1 MKLIHESLI
10 LGSVALDTIETK
22 YGKAENLLGGSAM
35 YATIASGLYGD
46 AIPVGIVGDDF
57 PKDGLGIFK
66 KFSKNL
72 KDLDQ
77 QPGGTFKWGG
87 KYHEHGDDRDTL
99 FTDLGVFENFNPSI
113 HTSNKNASWL
123 FLANIHPSLQ
133 LSVFEQCTNSPLVV
147 TDTMNL
153 WIDIASKELLD
164 VMKKVDIV
172 VLNDGEIKLLADDS
186 NLVRAGNKVRGMMN
200 GGILIIKKGEH
211 GVLAIHPDGL
221 IALPAYPT
229 ETVVDP
235 TGCGDTFAGT
245 LASRLALGSGKVS
258 LNELKFALIHA
269 TVTASF
275 TLQSFGVNALNQ
287 LEEEDY
293 TGRIESYMEMTGTGK

>member
-22 YGKAENLLGGSAM
+22 YGKAENLLGGSAT
-35 YATIASGLYGD
+35 YATIAAGLYGD

-57 PKDGLGIFK
+57 PKDGLDIFE

-87 KYHEHGDDRDTL
+87 KYHENGDDRDTL

-133 LSVFEQCTNSPLVV
+133 LSVLEQCTNAPLVV

-153 WIDIASKELLD
+153 WIDSTPEELKKIISKTNILLINESELHLLTKEQNVDKSIKEVLSMGPEKVIVKFGSKGAKCFSENENIA
-164 VMKKVDIV
+164 VGVYPVKKVI
-172 VLNDGEIKLLADDS
+172 
-186 NLVRAGNKVRGMMN
+186 
-200 GGILIIKKGEH
+200 
-211 GVLAIHPDGL
+211 
-221 IALPAYPT
+221 
-229 ETVVDP
+229 DP
-235 TGCGDTFAGT
+235 TGAGDVFGGGFISGLVDGLSTKDAMIRGSA
-245 LASRLALGSGKVS
+245 LASFCI
-258 LNELKFALIHA
+258 ED
-269 TVTASF
+269 
-275 TLQSFGVNALNQ
+275 FGVKKLLNVDIN
-287 LEEEDY
+287 EVDN
-293 TGRIESYMEMTGTGK
+293 RIKLIN

>member
-22 YGKAENLLGGSAM
+22 YGKAENLLGGSAT
-35 YATIASGLYGD
+35 YATIAAGLYGD

-57 PKDGLGIFK
+57 PEDGLDIFE

-87 KYHEHGDDRDTL
+87 KSHENGDDRDTL

-133 LSVFEQCTNSPLVV
+133 LSVLEQCTNAPLVV

-153 WIDIASKELLD
+153 WIDSTPEELKKIISKTNILLINESELHFITKEQNVDKSIKEVLSMGPEK
-164 VMKKVDIV
+164 VIVKFGSKGAKCFSENENISVGVYPVKKVI
-172 VLNDGEIKLLADDS
+172 
-186 NLVRAGNKVRGMMN
+186 
-200 GGILIIKKGEH
+200 
-211 GVLAIHPDGL
+211 
-221 IALPAYPT
+221 
-229 ETVVDP
+229 DP
-235 TGCGDTFAGT
+235 TGAGDVFGGGFISGLVDGLSTKDAMLRGSA
-245 LASRLALGSGKVS
+245 LASFCI
-258 LNELKFALIHA
+258 ED
-269 TVTASF
+269 
-275 TLQSFGVNALNQ
+275 FGVKKLLNVSVNEVDNRIQ
-287 LEEEDY
+287 L
-293 TGRIESYMEMTGTGK
+293 IN

>member
-22 YGKAENLLGGSAM
+22 YGKAENLLGGSAT
-35 YATIASGLYGD
+35 YATIAAGLYGD
-46 AIPVGIVGDDF
+46 AIPIGIVGDDF
-57 PKDGLGIFK
+57 PKDGLDIFE

-87 KYHEHGDDRDTL
+87 KYHENGDDRDTL

-133 LSVFEQCTNSPLVV
+133 LSVLEQCTNAPLVV

-153 WIDIASKELLD
+153 WIDSTPKELRKIISKTNILLINESELYLLTKEQNVD
-164 VMKKVDIV
+164 KSAKEVLSMGPEKVIVKFGSKGAKCFSENENIAVGVYPVKKVI
-172 VLNDGEIKLLADDS
+172 
-186 NLVRAGNKVRGMMN
+186 
-200 GGILIIKKGEH
+200 
-211 GVLAIHPDGL
+211 
-221 IALPAYPT
+221 
-229 ETVVDP
+229 DP
-235 TGCGDTFAGT
+235 TGAGDVFGGGFISGLVDGLSIKEAMLRGSA
-245 LASRLALGSGKVS
+245 LASFCI
-258 LNELKFALIHA
+258 ED
-269 TVTASF
+269 
-275 TLQSFGVNALNQ
+275 FGVKKLLNISVKEVDNRIQ
-287 LEEEDY
+287 L
-293 TGRIESYMEMTGTGK
+293 IN

>member
-22 YGKAENLLGGSAM
+22 YGKAENLLGGSAT
-35 YATIASGLYGD
+35 YATIAAGLYGD

-57 PKDGLGIFK
+57 PKDGLDIFE

-87 KYHEHGDDRDTL
+87 KYHENGDDRDTL

-133 LSVFEQCTNSPLVV
+133 LSVLEQCTNEPLVV

-153 WIDIASKELLD
+153 WIDSTPKELIKIISKTNILLINESELHLLTKEQNVD
-164 VMKKVDIV
+164 KSIKEVLSMGPEKVIVKFGSKGAKCFSENENIAVGVYPVKKVI
-172 VLNDGEIKLLADDS
+172 
-186 NLVRAGNKVRGMMN
+186 
-200 GGILIIKKGEH
+200 
-211 GVLAIHPDGL
+211 
-221 IALPAYPT
+221 
-229 ETVVDP
+229 DP
-235 TGCGDTFAGT
+235 TGAGDVFGGGFISGLVDGLSIKEAMLRGSA
-245 LASRLALGSGKVS
+245 LASFCI
-258 LNELKFALIHA
+258 ED
-269 TVTASF
+269 
-275 TLQSFGVNALNQ
+275 FGVKKLLNVSVNEVDNRIQ
-287 LEEEDY
+287 L
-293 TGRIESYMEMTGTGK
+293 IN

>member
-22 YGKAENLLGGSAM
+22 YGKAENLLGGSAT
-35 YATIASGLYGD
+35 YATIAAGLYGD

-57 PKDGLGIFK
+57 PKDGLDIFE

-87 KYHEHGDDRDTL
+87 KYHENGDDRDTL

-133 LSVFEQCTNSPLVV
+133 LSVLEQCTNAPLVV

-153 WIDIASKELLD
+153 WIDSTPEELKKIISKTNILLINESELHLLTKEQNVDKSIKEVLSMGPEKVIVKFGSKGAKCFSENENIA
-164 VMKKVDIV
+164 VGVYPVKKVI
-172 VLNDGEIKLLADDS
+172 
-186 NLVRAGNKVRGMMN
+186 
-200 GGILIIKKGEH
+200 
-211 GVLAIHPDGL
+211 
-221 IALPAYPT
+221 
-229 ETVVDP
+229 DP
-235 TGCGDTFAGT
+235 TGAGDVFGGGFISGLVDGLSVKEAMLRGSA
-245 LASRLALGSGKVS
+245 LASFCI
-258 LNELKFALIHA
+258 ED
-269 TVTASF
+269 
-275 TLQSFGVNALNQ
+275 FGVKKLLNTSVNEVDNRIQ
-287 LEEEDY
+287 L
-293 TGRIESYMEMTGTGK
+293 IN

>member
-22 YGKAENLLGGSAM
+22 YGKAENLLGGSAT
-35 YATIASGLYGD
+35 YATIAAGLYGD

-57 PKDGLGIFK
+57 PKDGLDIFE

-87 KYHEHGDDRDTL
+87 KYHENGDDRDTL

-133 LSVFEQCTNSPLVV
+133 LSVLEQCTNAPLVV

-153 WIDIASKELLD
+153 WIDSTPEELKKIISKTNILLINESELHLLTKEKNVDKSINEVLSMGPEKVIVKFGSKGAKCFSENENIA
-164 VMKKVDIV
+164 VGVYPVKKVI
-172 VLNDGEIKLLADDS
+172 
-186 NLVRAGNKVRGMMN
+186 
-200 GGILIIKKGEH
+200 
-211 GVLAIHPDGL
+211 
-221 IALPAYPT
+221 
-229 ETVVDP
+229 DP
-235 TGCGDTFAGT
+235 TGAGDVFGGGFISGLVDGLSIKEAMLRGSA
-245 LASRLALGSGKVS
+245 LASFCI
-258 LNELKFALIHA
+258 ED
-269 TVTASF
+269 
-275 TLQSFGVNALNQ
+275 FGVKKLLNISVNEVDNRIQ
-287 LEEEDY
+287 L
-293 TGRIESYMEMTGTGK
+293 IN

>member
-22 YGKAENLLGGSAM
+22 YGKAENLLGGSAT
-35 YATIASGLYGD
+35 YATIAAGLYGD

-57 PKDGLGIFK
+57 PKDGLDIFE

-87 KYHEHGDDRDTL
+87 KYHENGDDRDTL

-133 LSVFEQCTNSPLVV
+133 LSVLEQCTNAPLVV

-153 WIDIASKELLD
+153 WIDSTLEELKKIISKTNILLINESELHLLTKEQNVDKSIKEVLSMGPEKVIVKFGSKGAKCFSENENIA
-164 VMKKVDIV
+164 VGVYPVKKVI
-172 VLNDGEIKLLADDS
+172 
-186 NLVRAGNKVRGMMN
+186 
-200 GGILIIKKGEH
+200 
-211 GVLAIHPDGL
+211 
-221 IALPAYPT
+221 
-229 ETVVDP
+229 DP
-235 TGCGDTFAGT
+235 TGAGDVFGGGFISGLVDGLSIKEAMLRGSA
-245 LASRLALGSGKVS
+245 LASFCI
-258 LNELKFALIHA
+258 ED
-269 TVTASF
+269 
-275 TLQSFGVNALNQ
+275 FGVKKLLNVSVNEVDNRIQ
-287 LEEEDY
+287 L
-293 TGRIESYMEMTGTGK
+293 IN

>member
-22 YGKAENLLGGSAM
+22 YGKAENLLGGSAT
-35 YATIASGLYGD
+35 YATIAAGLYGD
-46 AIPVGIVGDDF
+46 AIPIGIVGDDF
-57 PKDGLGIFK
+57 PKDGLDIFE

-87 KYHEHGDDRDTL
+87 KYHENGDDRDTL

-133 LSVFEQCTNSPLVV
+133 LSVLEQCTNAPLVV

-153 WIDIASKELLD
+153 WIDSTPEELKKIISKTNILLINESELHLLTKEQNVDKSIKEVLSMGPEKVIVKFGSKGAKCFSENENIA
-164 VMKKVDIV
+164 VGVYPVKKVI
-172 VLNDGEIKLLADDS
+172 
-186 NLVRAGNKVRGMMN
+186 
-200 GGILIIKKGEH
+200 
-211 GVLAIHPDGL
+211 
-221 IALPAYPT
+221 
-229 ETVVDP
+229 DP
-235 TGCGDTFAGT
+235 TGAGDVFGGGFISGLVDGLSIKEAMLRGSA
-245 LASRLALGSGKVS
+245 LASFCI
-258 LNELKFALIHA
+258 ED
-269 TVTASF
+269 
-275 TLQSFGVNALNQ
+275 FGVKKLLNVSVNEVDNRIQ
-287 LEEEDY
+287 L
-293 TGRIESYMEMTGTGK
+293 IN

>member
-22 YGKAENLLGGSAM
+22 YGKAENLLGGSAT
-35 YATIASGLYGD
+35 YATIAAGLYGD

-57 PKDGLGIFK
+57 PKDGLDIFD

-72 KDLDQ
+72 KALDQ

-87 KYHEHGDDRDTL
+87 KYHENGDDRDTL

-133 LSVFEQCTNSPLVV
+133 LSVLEQCTNAPLVV

-153 WIDIASKELLD
+153 WIDSTPEELKKIISKTNILLINESELHLLTKGQNIVRSVKEVLSMGPEKVIVKFGSKGAKCFSENKNIA
-164 VMKKVDIV
+164 VGVYPVKKVI
-172 VLNDGEIKLLADDS
+172 
-186 NLVRAGNKVRGMMN
+186 
-200 GGILIIKKGEH
+200 
-211 GVLAIHPDGL
+211 
-221 IALPAYPT
+221 
-229 ETVVDP
+229 DP
-235 TGCGDTFAGT
+235 TGAGDVFGGGFISGLVDGLSIKEAMLRGSA
-245 LASRLALGSGKVS
+245 LASFCI
-258 LNELKFALIHA
+258 ED
-269 TVTASF
+269 
-275 TLQSFGVNALNQ
+275 FGVKKLLNVSVNEVDNRIQ
-287 LEEEDY
+287 L
-293 TGRIESYMEMTGTGK
+293 IN

>member
-22 YGKAENLLGGSAM
+22 YGKAENLLGGSAT
-35 YATIASGLYGD
+35 YATIAAGLYGD

-57 PKDGLGIFK
+57 PKDGLDIFE

-87 KYHEHGDDRDTL
+87 KYHENGDDRDTL
-99 FTDLGVFENFNPSI
+99 FTDLGVFESFNPSI

-133 LSVFEQCTNSPLVV
+133 LSVLEQCTNTPLVV

-153 WIDIASKELLD
+153 WIDSTPNELKKIISKTNILLINESELHLLTKEQNVDKSIKEVLSMGPEKVIIKFGSKGAKCFSENENIA
-164 VMKKVDIV
+164 VGVYPVKKVI
-172 VLNDGEIKLLADDS
+172 
-186 NLVRAGNKVRGMMN
+186 
-200 GGILIIKKGEH
+200 
-211 GVLAIHPDGL
+211 
-221 IALPAYPT
+221 
-229 ETVVDP
+229 DP
-235 TGCGDTFAGT
+235 TGAGDVFGGGFISGLVDGLSIKEAMLRGSA
-245 LASRLALGSGKVS
+245 LASFCI
-258 LNELKFALIHA
+258 ED
-269 TVTASF
+269 
-275 TLQSFGVNALNQ
+275 FGVKKLLNVSVNEVDNRIQ
-287 LEEEDY
+287 L
-293 TGRIESYMEMTGTGK
+293 IN

>member
-1 MKLIHESLI
+1 MKPIHESLI

-22 YGKAENLLGGSAM
+22 YGKAENLLGGSAT
-35 YATIASGLYGD
+35 YATIAAGLYGD

-57 PKDGLGIFK
+57 PKDGLDIFE

-87 KYHEHGDDRDTL
+87 KYHENGDDRDTL

-133 LSVFEQCTNSPLVV
+133 LSVLEQCTNAPLVV

-153 WIDIASKELLD
+153 WIDSTPEELKKIISKTNILLINESELHLLTKEQNVDKSIKEVLSMGPEKVIVKFGSKGAKCFSENENIA
-164 VMKKVDIV
+164 VGVYPVKKVI
-172 VLNDGEIKLLADDS
+172 
-186 NLVRAGNKVRGMMN
+186 
-200 GGILIIKKGEH
+200 
-211 GVLAIHPDGL
+211 
-221 IALPAYPT
+221 
-229 ETVVDP
+229 DP
-235 TGCGDTFAGT
+235 TGAGDVFGGGFISGLVDGLSIKEAMLRGSA
-245 LASRLALGSGKVS
+245 LASFCI
-258 LNELKFALIHA
+258 ED
-269 TVTASF
+269 
-275 TLQSFGVNALNQ
+275 FGVKKLLNVNVNEVDNRIQ
-287 LEEEDY
+287 L
-293 TGRIESYMEMTGTGK
+293 IN

>member
-22 YGKAENLLGGSAM
+22 YGKAENLLGGSAT
-35 YATIASGLYGD
+35 YATIAAGLYGD

-57 PKDGLGIFK
+57 PKDGLDIFE

-87 KYHEHGDDRDTL
+87 KYHENGDDRDTL

-133 LSVFEQCTNSPLVV
+133 LSVLEQCTNAPLVV

-153 WIDIASKELLD
+153 WIDSTPEELKKIISKTNILLINESELHLLTKEQNVDKSIKEVLSMGPEKVIVKFGSKGAKCFSENENIA
-164 VMKKVDIV
+164 VGVYPVKKVI
-172 VLNDGEIKLLADDS
+172 
-186 NLVRAGNKVRGMMN
+186 
-200 GGILIIKKGEH
+200 
-211 GVLAIHPDGL
+211 
-221 IALPAYPT
+221 
-229 ETVVDP
+229 DP
-235 TGCGDTFAGT
+235 TGAGDVFGGGFISGLVDGLSIKEAMLRGSA
-245 LASRLALGSGKVS
+245 LASFCI
-258 LNELKFALIHA
+258 ED
-269 TVTASF
+269 
-275 TLQSFGVNALNQ
+275 FGVKKLLNVSVNEVDNRIQ
-287 LEEEDY
+287 LIY
-293 TGRIESYMEMTGTGK
+293 

>member
-22 YGKAENLLGGSAM
+22 YGKAENLLGGSAT
-35 YATIASGLYGD
+35 YATIAAGLYGD

-57 PKDGLGIFK
+57 PKDGLDIFE

-87 KYHEHGDDRDTL
+87 KYHENGDDRDTL

-133 LSVFEQCTNSPLVV
+133 LSVLEQCTNAPLVV

-153 WIDIASKELLD
+153 WIDSTPEELKKIISKTNILLINESELHLLTKEQNVDKSIKEVLSMGPEKVIVKFGSKGAKCFSENENIA
-164 VMKKVDIV
+164 VGVYPVKKVI
-172 VLNDGEIKLLADDS
+172 
-186 NLVRAGNKVRGMMN
+186 
-200 GGILIIKKGEH
+200 
-211 GVLAIHPDGL
+211 
-221 IALPAYPT
+221 
-229 ETVVDP
+229 DP
-235 TGCGDTFAGT
+235 TGAGDVFGGGFISGLVDGLSIKEAMLRGSA
-245 LASRLALGSGKVS
+245 LASFCI
-258 LNELKFALIHA
+258 ED
-269 TVTASF
+269 
-275 TLQSFGVNALNQ
+275 FGVKKLLNLSVNEVDNRIQ
-287 LEEEDY
+287 L
-293 TGRIESYMEMTGTGK
+293 IN

>member
-22 YGKAENLLGGSAM
+22 YGKAENLLGGSAT
-35 YATIASGLYGD
+35 YATIAAGLYGD

-57 PKDGLGIFK
+57 PKDGLDIFE

-87 KYHEHGDDRDTL
+87 KYHENGDDRDTL

-133 LSVFEQCTNSPLVV
+133 LSVLEQCTNAPLVV

-153 WIDIASKELLD
+153 WIDSTPEELKKIISKTNILLINESELHLLTKEQNVDKSIKEVLSMGPEKVIVKFGSNGAKCYSENENIA
-164 VMKKVDIV
+164 VGVYPVKKVI
-172 VLNDGEIKLLADDS
+172 
-186 NLVRAGNKVRGMMN
+186 
-200 GGILIIKKGEH
+200 
-211 GVLAIHPDGL
+211 
-221 IALPAYPT
+221 
-229 ETVVDP
+229 DP
-235 TGCGDTFAGT
+235 TGAGDVFGGGFISGLVDGLSIKEAMLRGSA
-245 LASRLALGSGKVS
+245 LASFCI
-258 LNELKFALIHA
+258 ED
-269 TVTASF
+269 
-275 TLQSFGVNALNQ
+275 FGVKKLLNVSVNEVDNRIQ
-287 LEEEDY
+287 L
-293 TGRIESYMEMTGTGK
+293 IN

>member
-22 YGKAENLLGGSAM
+22 YGKAENLLGGSAT
-35 YATIASGLYGD
+35 YATIAAGLYGD

-57 PKDGLGIFK
+57 PKDGLDIFE

-87 KYHEHGDDRDTL
+87 KYHENGDDRDTL

-133 LSVFEQCTNSPLVV
+133 LSVLEQCTNAPLVV

-153 WIDIASKELLD
+153 WIDSTPEELKKIISKTNILLINESELHLLTKEQNVDKSIKEVLSMGPEKVIVKFGSKGAKCFSENENIA
-164 VMKKVDIV
+164 VGVYPVKK
-172 VLNDGEIKLLADDS
+172 
-186 NLVRAGNKVRGMMN
+186 
-200 GGILIIKKGEH
+200 
-211 GVLAIHPDGL
+211 
-221 IALPAYPT
+221 
-229 ETVVDP
+229 VVDP
-235 TGCGDTFAGT
+235 TGAGDVFGGGFISGLVDGLSIKEAMLRGSA
-245 LASRLALGSGKVS
+245 LASFCI
-258 LNELKFALIHA
+258 ED
-269 TVTASF
+269 
-275 TLQSFGVNALNQ
+275 FGVKKLLNISVNEVDNRIQ
-287 LEEEDY
+287 L
-293 TGRIESYMEMTGTGK
+293 IN

>member
-1 MKLIHESLI
+1 MKLTHESLI

-22 YGKAENLLGGSAM
+22 YGKAENLLGGSAT
-35 YATIASGLYGD
+35 YATIAAGLYGD

-57 PKDGLGIFK
+57 TENGLGIFE

-87 KYHEHGDDRDTL
+87 KYHENGDDRDTL

-133 LSVFEQCTNSPLVV
+133 LSVLEQCTNSPLVV

-153 WIDIASKELLD
+153 WIDSTPEQLRKIISKTNIFLINKSELHLLTKRQNID
-164 VMKKVDIV
+164 ESVKEVLSMGPEKVIVKFGSKGAKCFSKNKNIVVGVYPVKKVI
-172 VLNDGEIKLLADDS
+172 
-186 NLVRAGNKVRGMMN
+186 
-200 GGILIIKKGEH
+200 
-211 GVLAIHPDGL
+211 
-221 IALPAYPT
+221 
-229 ETVVDP
+229 DP
-235 TGCGDTFAGT
+235 TGAGDVFGGGFVSGLVDGLSTKDAMLRGSA
-245 LASRLALGSGKVS
+245 LASFCI
-258 LNELKFALIHA
+258 ED
-269 TVTASF
+269 
-275 TLQSFGVNALNQ
+275 FGVKKLLNIDVN
-287 LEEEDY
+287 EVDS
-293 TGRIESYMEMTGTGK
+293 RIKLIN

>member
-22 YGKAENLLGGSAM
+22 YGKAENLLGGSAT
-35 YATIASGLYGD
+35 YATIAAGLYGD

-57 PKDGLGIFK
+57 PKDGLDIFE

-87 KYHEHGDDRDTL
+87 KYHENGDDRDTL

-113 HTSNKNASWL
+113 HTSNKNASWI

-133 LSVFEQCTNSPLVV
+133 LSVLEQCTNTPLVV

-153 WIDIASKELLD
+153 WIDSTPNELKKIISKTNILLINESELHLLTKEQNVDKSIKEVLSMGPEKVIIKFGSKGAKCFSENDNIA
-164 VMKKVDIV
+164 VGVYPVKKVI
-172 VLNDGEIKLLADDS
+172 
-186 NLVRAGNKVRGMMN
+186 
-200 GGILIIKKGEH
+200 
-211 GVLAIHPDGL
+211 
-221 IALPAYPT
+221 
-229 ETVVDP
+229 DP
-235 TGCGDTFAGT
+235 TGAGDVFGGGFISGLVDGLSIKEAMLRGSA
-245 LASRLALGSGKVS
+245 LASFCI
-258 LNELKFALIHA
+258 ED
-269 TVTASF
+269 
-275 TLQSFGVNALNQ
+275 FGVKKLLNVSVNEVDNRIQ
-287 LEEEDY
+287 L
-293 TGRIESYMEMTGTGK
+293 IN

>member
-22 YGKAENLLGGSAM
+22 YGKAENLLGGSAT
-35 YATIASGLYGD
+35 YATIAAGLYGD

-57 PKDGLGIFK
+57 PKDGLDIFE

-87 KYHEHGDDRDTL
+87 KYHENGDDRDTL
-99 FTDLGVFENFNPSI
+99 FTDLGVFESFNPSI

-133 LSVFEQCTNSPLVV
+133 LSILEQCTNAPLVV

-153 WIDIASKELLD
+153 WIDSTPKELKKIISKTNILLINESELHLLTKEQNVD
-164 VMKKVDIV
+164 KSIKEVLSMGPEKVIVKFGSKGAKCFSENENIAVGVYPVKKVI
-172 VLNDGEIKLLADDS
+172 
-186 NLVRAGNKVRGMMN
+186 
-200 GGILIIKKGEH
+200 
-211 GVLAIHPDGL
+211 
-221 IALPAYPT
+221 
-229 ETVVDP
+229 DP
-235 TGCGDTFAGT
+235 TGAGDVFGGGFISGLVDGLSIKEAMLRGSA
-245 LASRLALGSGKVS
+245 LASFCI
-258 LNELKFALIHA
+258 ED
-269 TVTASF
+269 
-275 TLQSFGVNALNQ
+275 FGVKKLLNVSINEVDNRIQ
-287 LEEEDY
+287 L
-293 TGRIESYMEMTGTGK
+293 IN

>member
-22 YGKAENLLGGSAM
+22 YGKAENLLGGSAT
-35 YATIASGLYGD
+35 YATIAAGLYGD
-46 AIPVGIVGDDF
+46 AIPIGIVGDDF
-57 PKDGLGIFK
+57 PKDGLDIFE

-87 KYHEHGDDRDTL
+87 KYHENGDDRDTL

-133 LSVFEQCTNSPLVV
+133 LSVLEQCTNEPLVV

-153 WIDIASKELLD
+153 WIDSTPEELKKIISKTNILLINESELHLLTKEQNVDKSIKEVLSMGPEKVIVKFGSKGAKCFSENENIA
-164 VMKKVDIV
+164 VGVYPVKKVI
-172 VLNDGEIKLLADDS
+172 
-186 NLVRAGNKVRGMMN
+186 
-200 GGILIIKKGEH
+200 
-211 GVLAIHPDGL
+211 
-221 IALPAYPT
+221 
-229 ETVVDP
+229 DP
-235 TGCGDTFAGT
+235 TGAGDVFGGGFISGLVDGLSIKEAMLRGSA
-245 LASRLALGSGKVS
+245 LASFCI
-258 LNELKFALIHA
+258 ED
-269 TVTASF
+269 
-275 TLQSFGVNALNQ
+275 FGVKKLLNISVNEVDNRIQ
-287 LEEEDY
+287 L
-293 TGRIESYMEMTGTGK
+293 IN

>member
-22 YGKAENLLGGSAM
+22 YGKAENLLGGSAT
-35 YATIASGLYGD
+35 YATIAAGLYGD

-57 PKDGLGIFK
+57 PKDGLDIFE

-87 KYHEHGDDRDTL
+87 EYHENGDDRDTL

-133 LSVFEQCTNSPLVV
+133 LSVLEQCTNAPLVV

-153 WIDIASKELLD
+153 WIDSTPEELKKIISKTNILLINESELHLLTKEQNVDKSIKEVLSMGPEKVIVKFGSKGAKCFSENENIA
-164 VMKKVDIV
+164 VGVYPVKKVI
-172 VLNDGEIKLLADDS
+172 
-186 NLVRAGNKVRGMMN
+186 
-200 GGILIIKKGEH
+200 
-211 GVLAIHPDGL
+211 
-221 IALPAYPT
+221 
-229 ETVVDP
+229 DP
-235 TGCGDTFAGT
+235 TGAGDVFGGGFISGLVDGLSIKEAMLRGSA
-245 LASRLALGSGKVS
+245 LASFCI
-258 LNELKFALIHA
+258 ED
-269 TVTASF
+269 
-275 TLQSFGVNALNQ
+275 FGVKKLLNVSVNEVDNRIQ
-287 LEEEDY
+287 L
-293 TGRIESYMEMTGTGK
+293 IN

>member
-22 YGKAENLLGGSAM
+22 YGKAENLLGGSAT
-35 YATIASGLYGD
+35 YATIAAGLYGD

-57 PKDGLGIFK
+57 PKDGLDIFE

-87 KYHEHGDDRDTL
+87 KYHENGDDRDTL

-133 LSVFEQCTNSPLVV
+133 LSVLEQCTNAPLVV

-153 WIDIASKELLD
+153 WIDSTPEELKKIISKTNILLINESELHLLTKEQNVDKSIKEVLSMGPEKVIVKFGSKGAKCFSKNENIA
-164 VMKKVDIV
+164 VGVYPVKKVI
-172 VLNDGEIKLLADDS
+172 
-186 NLVRAGNKVRGMMN
+186 
-200 GGILIIKKGEH
+200 
-211 GVLAIHPDGL
+211 
-221 IALPAYPT
+221 
-229 ETVVDP
+229 DP
-235 TGCGDTFAGT
+235 TGAGDVFGGGFISGLVDGLSTKDAMLRGSA
-245 LASRLALGSGKVS
+245 LASFCI
-258 LNELKFALIHA
+258 ED
-269 TVTASF
+269 
-275 TLQSFGVNALNQ
+275 FGVKKLLNVSVNEVDNRIQ
-287 LEEEDY
+287 L
-293 TGRIESYMEMTGTGK
+293 IN

>member
-22 YGKAENLLGGSAM
+22 YGRAENLLGGSAT
-35 YATIASGLYGD
+35 YATIAAGLYGD

-57 PKDGLGIFK
+57 PKDGLDIFE

-87 KYHEHGDDRDTL
+87 KYHDNGDDRDTL

-133 LSVFEQCTNSPLVV
+133 LSVLEQCINAPLVV

-153 WIDIASKELLD
+153 WIDSTPEELKKIISKTNILLINESELHLLTKEQNVDKSIKEILSMGPEKVIVKFGSKGAKCFSKNKNIAVGVYS
-164 VMKKVDIV
+164 VKK
-172 VLNDGEIKLLADDS
+172 
-186 NLVRAGNKVRGMMN
+186 
-200 GGILIIKKGEH
+200 
-211 GVLAIHPDGL
+211 
-221 IALPAYPT
+221 
-229 ETVVDP
+229 VVDP
-235 TGCGDTFAGT
+235 TGAGDVFGGGFISGLVDGLSIKEAMLRGSA
-245 LASRLALGSGKVS
+245 LASFCI
-258 LNELKFALIHA
+258 ED
-269 TVTASF
+269 
-275 TLQSFGVNALNQ
+275 FGVKKLLNVSVNEVDNRIQ
-287 LEEEDY
+287 L
-293 TGRIESYMEMTGTGK
+293 IS

>member
-22 YGKAENLLGGSAM
+22 YGKAENLLGGSAT
-35 YATIASGLYGD
+35 YATIAAGLYGD

-57 PKDGLGIFK
+57 PKDGLDIFE

-87 KYHEHGDDRDTL
+87 KYHENGDDRDTL

-133 LSVFEQCTNSPLVV
+133 LSVLEQCTNAPLVV

-153 WIDIASKELLD
+153 WIDSTPEELKKIISKTNILLINESELHLLTKEQNVDKSIKEVLSMGPEKVIVKFGSKGAKCFSENENIA
-164 VMKKVDIV
+164 VGVYPVKKVI
-172 VLNDGEIKLLADDS
+172 
-186 NLVRAGNKVRGMMN
+186 
-200 GGILIIKKGEH
+200 
-211 GVLAIHPDGL
+211 
-221 IALPAYPT
+221 
-229 ETVVDP
+229 DP
-235 TGCGDTFAGT
+235 TGAGDVFGGGFISGLVDGLSIKEAMLRGSA
-245 LASRLALGSGKVS
+245 LASFCI
-258 LNELKFALIHA
+258 ED
-269 TVTASF
+269 
-275 TLQSFGVNALNQ
+275 FGVKKLLNISVNDVDNRIQ
-287 LEEEDY
+287 L
-293 TGRIESYMEMTGTGK
+293 IN

>member
-22 YGKAENLLGGSAM
+22 YGKAENLLGGSAT
-35 YATIASGLYGD
+35 YATIAAGLYGD

-57 PKDGLGIFK
+57 PKDGLDIFE

-87 KYHEHGDDRDTL
+87 KYHENGDDRDTL

-133 LSVFEQCTNSPLVV
+133 LSVLEQCTNAPLVV

-153 WIDIASKELLD
+153 WIDSTPEELKKIISKTNILLINESELHLLTKEQNVDKSIKEVLSMGPEKVIVKFGSKGAKCFSENENIA
-164 VMKKVDIV
+164 VGVYPVKKVI
-172 VLNDGEIKLLADDS
+172 
-186 NLVRAGNKVRGMMN
+186 
-200 GGILIIKKGEH
+200 
-211 GVLAIHPDGL
+211 
-221 IALPAYPT
+221 
-229 ETVVDP
+229 DP
-235 TGCGDTFAGT
+235 TGAGDVFGGGFISGLVDGLSIKEAMLRGSA
-245 LASRLALGSGKVS
+245 LASFCI
-258 LNELKFALIHA
+258 ED
-269 TVTASF
+269 
-275 TLQSFGVNALNQ
+275 FGVKKLLNASINEVDNRIQ
-287 LEEEDY
+287 L
-293 TGRIESYMEMTGTGK
+293 IN

>member
-22 YGKAENLLGGSAM
+22 YGKAENLLGGSAT
-35 YATIASGLYGD
+35 YATIAAGLYGD

-57 PKDGLGIFK
+57 PKNGLDIFE

-87 KYHEHGDDRDTL
+87 KYHENGDDRDTL

-133 LSVFEQCTNSPLVV
+133 LSVLEQCTNAPLVV

-153 WIDIASKELLD
+153 WIDSTPEELKKIISKTNILLINESELHLLTKEQNVDKSIKEVLSMGPEKVIVKFGSKGAKCFSENENIA
-164 VMKKVDIV
+164 VGVYPVKKVI
-172 VLNDGEIKLLADDS
+172 
-186 NLVRAGNKVRGMMN
+186 
-200 GGILIIKKGEH
+200 
-211 GVLAIHPDGL
+211 
-221 IALPAYPT
+221 
-229 ETVVDP
+229 DP
-235 TGCGDTFAGT
+235 TGAGDVFGGGFISGLVDGLSIKEAMLRGSA
-245 LASRLALGSGKVS
+245 LASFCI
-258 LNELKFALIHA
+258 ED
-269 TVTASF
+269 
-275 TLQSFGVNALNQ
+275 FGVKKLLNVSVNEVDNRIQ
-287 LEEEDY
+287 L
-293 TGRIESYMEMTGTGK
+293 IN

>member
-22 YGKAENLLGGSAM
+22 YGKAENLLGGSAT
-35 YATIASGLYGD
+35 YATIAAGLYGD

-57 PKDGLGIFK
+57 PKDGLDIFE

-87 KYHEHGDDRDTL
+87 KYHENGDDRDTL

-133 LSVFEQCTNSPLVV
+133 LSVLEQCTNAPLVV

-153 WIDIASKELLD
+153 WIDSTPEELKKIISKTNILLINESELHLLTKEQNVDKSIKEVLSMGPEKVIVKFGSKGAKCFSENENIA
-164 VMKKVDIV
+164 VGVYPVKKVI
-172 VLNDGEIKLLADDS
+172 
-186 NLVRAGNKVRGMMN
+186 
-200 GGILIIKKGEH
+200 
-211 GVLAIHPDGL
+211 
-221 IALPAYPT
+221 
-229 ETVVDP
+229 DP
-235 TGCGDTFAGT
+235 TGAGDVFGGGFISGLVDGLSVKEAMLRGSA
-245 LASRLALGSGKVS
+245 LASFCI
-258 LNELKFALIHA
+258 ED
-269 TVTASF
+269 
-275 TLQSFGVNALNQ
+275 FGVKKLLNVSVNEVDNRIQ
-287 LEEEDY
+287 L
-293 TGRIESYMEMTGTGK
+293 IN

>member
-22 YGKAENLLGGSAM
+22 YGKAENLLGGSAT
-35 YATIASGLYGD
+35 YATIAAGLYGD

-57 PKDGLGIFK
+57 PKDGLDIFE

-87 KYHEHGDDRDTL
+87 KYHENGDDRDTL

-133 LSVFEQCTNSPLVV
+133 LSVLEQCTNAPLVV

-153 WIDIASKELLD
+153 WIDSTPLELKKIISKTNILLINESELHLLTKEQNVDKSIKEVLSMGPEKVIVKFGSKGAKCFSENENIA
-164 VMKKVDIV
+164 VGVYPVKKVI
-172 VLNDGEIKLLADDS
+172 
-186 NLVRAGNKVRGMMN
+186 
-200 GGILIIKKGEH
+200 
-211 GVLAIHPDGL
+211 
-221 IALPAYPT
+221 
-229 ETVVDP
+229 DP
-235 TGCGDTFAGT
+235 TGAGDVFGGGFISGLVDGLSIKEAMLRGSA
-245 LASRLALGSGKVS
+245 LASFCI
-258 LNELKFALIHA
+258 ED
-269 TVTASF
+269 
-275 TLQSFGVNALNQ
+275 FGVKKLLNVSVNEVDNRIQ
-287 LEEEDY
+287 L
-293 TGRIESYMEMTGTGK
+293 IN

>member
-22 YGKAENLLGGSAM
+22 YGKVENLLGGSAT
-35 YATIASGLYGD
+35 YATIAAGLYGD

-57 PKDGLGIFK
+57 PKDGLDIFE

-87 KYHEHGDDRDTL
+87 KYHENGDDRDTL

-133 LSVFEQCTNSPLVV
+133 LSILEQCTNAPLVV

-153 WIDIASKELLD
+153 WIDSTPEELKKIISKTNILLINESELHLLTKEQNVDKSIKEVLSMGPEKVIVKFGSKGAKCFSENENIA
-164 VMKKVDIV
+164 VGVYPVKKVI
-172 VLNDGEIKLLADDS
+172 
-186 NLVRAGNKVRGMMN
+186 
-200 GGILIIKKGEH
+200 
-211 GVLAIHPDGL
+211 
-221 IALPAYPT
+221 
-229 ETVVDP
+229 DP
-235 TGCGDTFAGT
+235 TGAGDVFGGGFISGLVDGLSIKEAMLRGSA
-245 LASRLALGSGKVS
+245 LASFCI
-258 LNELKFALIHA
+258 ED
-269 TVTASF
+269 
-275 TLQSFGVNALNQ
+275 FGVKKLLNVSVNEVDNRIQ
-287 LEEEDY
+287 L
-293 TGRIESYMEMTGTGK
+293 IN

>member
-10 LGSVALDTIETK
+10 LGSVALDTIETT
-22 YGKAENLLGGSAM
+22 YGKAENLLGGSAT
-35 YATIASGLYGD
+35 YATIAAGLYGD

-57 PKDGLGIFK
+57 PKDGLDIFE

-87 KYHEHGDDRDTL
+87 KYHENGDDRDTL

-133 LSVFEQCTNSPLVV
+133 LSVLEQCTNAPLVV

-153 WIDIASKELLD
+153 WIDSTTEELKKIISKTNILLINESELHLLTKEQNVDKSIKEVLSMGPEKVIVKFGSKGAKCYSENENIA
-164 VMKKVDIV
+164 VGVYPVKKVI
-172 VLNDGEIKLLADDS
+172 
-186 NLVRAGNKVRGMMN
+186 
-200 GGILIIKKGEH
+200 
-211 GVLAIHPDGL
+211 
-221 IALPAYPT
+221 
-229 ETVVDP
+229 DP
-235 TGCGDTFAGT
+235 TGAGDVFGGGFISGLVDGLSIKEAMLRGSA
-245 LASRLALGSGKVS
+245 LASFCI
-258 LNELKFALIHA
+258 ED
-269 TVTASF
+269 
-275 TLQSFGVNALNQ
+275 FGVKKLLNVSVNEVDNRIQ
-287 LEEEDY
+287 L
-293 TGRIESYMEMTGTGK
+293 IN

>member
-22 YGKAENLLGGSAM
+22 YGKAENLLGGSAT
-35 YATIASGLYGD
+35 YATIAAGLYGD

-57 PKDGLGIFK
+57 PKDGLDIFE

-87 KYHEHGDDRDTL
+87 KYHENGDDRDTL

-123 FLANIHPSLQ
+123 FLANIQPSLQ
-133 LSVFEQCTNSPLVV
+133 LSVLEQCINAPLVV

-153 WIDIASKELLD
+153 WIDSTPEELKKIISKTNILLINESELHLLTKEQNVD
-164 VMKKVDIV
+164 RSANEVLSMGPEKVIV
-172 VLNDGEIKLLADDS
+172 KFGS
-186 NLVRAGNKVRGMMN
+186 
-200 GGILIIKKGEH
+200 KGAKCFSKRENISV
-211 GVLAIHPDGL
+211 GV
-221 IALPAYPT
+221 YPVK
-229 ETVVDP
+229 EVIDP
-235 TGCGDTFAGT
+235 TGAGDVFGGGFISGLVDGLSTKDAMLRGSA
-245 LASRLALGSGKVS
+245 LASFCI
-258 LNELKFALIHA
+258 ED
-269 TVTASF
+269 
-275 TLQSFGVNALNQ
+275 FGVKKLLNVSVNEVDNRIQ
-287 LEEEDY
+287 L
-293 TGRIESYMEMTGTGK
+293 IN

>member
-22 YGKAENLLGGSAM
+22 YGKAENLLGGSAT
-35 YATIASGLYGD
+35 YATIAAGLYGD

-57 PKDGLGIFK
+57 PKDGLDIFE

-87 KYHEHGDDRDTL
+87 KYHENGDDRDTL

-133 LSVFEQCTNSPLVV
+133 LSVLEQCTNAPLVV

-153 WIDIASKELLD
+153 WIDSTPEELKKIISKTNILLINESELHLLTKEQNVDKSIKEVLSMGPEKVIVKFGSKGAKCFSENENIA
-164 VMKKVDIV
+164 VGVYPVRKVI
-172 VLNDGEIKLLADDS
+172 
-186 NLVRAGNKVRGMMN
+186 
-200 GGILIIKKGEH
+200 
-211 GVLAIHPDGL
+211 
-221 IALPAYPT
+221 
-229 ETVVDP
+229 DP
-235 TGCGDTFAGT
+235 TGAGDVFGGGFISGLVDGLSIKEAMLRGSA
-245 LASRLALGSGKVS
+245 LASFCI
-258 LNELKFALIHA
+258 ED
-269 TVTASF
+269 
-275 TLQSFGVNALNQ
+275 FGVKKLLNLSVNEVDNRIQ
-287 LEEEDY
+287 L
-293 TGRIESYMEMTGTGK
+293 IN

>member
-22 YGKAENLLGGSAM
+22 YGKAENLLGGSAT
-35 YATIASGLYGD
+35 YATIAAGLYGD

-57 PKDGLGIFK
+57 PKDGLDIFE

-87 KYHEHGDDRDTL
+87 KYHENGDDRDTL

-133 LSVFEQCTNSPLVV
+133 LSVLEQCTNAPLVV

-153 WIDIASKELLD
+153 WIDSTPEELKKIISKTNILLINESELHLLTKEKNVDKSIKDVLSMGPEKVIVKFGSKGAKCFSENENIA
-164 VMKKVDIV
+164 VGVYPVKKVI
-172 VLNDGEIKLLADDS
+172 
-186 NLVRAGNKVRGMMN
+186 
-200 GGILIIKKGEH
+200 
-211 GVLAIHPDGL
+211 
-221 IALPAYPT
+221 
-229 ETVVDP
+229 DP
-235 TGCGDTFAGT
+235 TGAGDVFGGGFISGLVDGLSIKEAMLRGSA
-245 LASRLALGSGKVS
+245 LASFCI
-258 LNELKFALIHA
+258 ED
-269 TVTASF
+269 
-275 TLQSFGVNALNQ
+275 FGVKKLLNVSVNEVDNRIQ
-287 LEEEDY
+287 L
-293 TGRIESYMEMTGTGK
+293 IN

>member
-22 YGKAENLLGGSAM
+22 YGKAENLLGGSAT
-35 YATIASGLYGD
+35 YATIAAGLYGD

-57 PKDGLGIFK
+57 PKDGLDIFE

-87 KYHEHGDDRDTL
+87 KYHENGDDRDTL

-133 LSVFEQCTNSPLVV
+133 LSVLEQCTNAPLVV

-153 WIDIASKELLD
+153 WIDSTPEELKKIISKTNILLINESELHLLTKEQNVDRSIKEALSMGPEKVIVKFGSKGAKCFSENENIA
-164 VMKKVDIV
+164 VGVYPVKKVI
-172 VLNDGEIKLLADDS
+172 
-186 NLVRAGNKVRGMMN
+186 
-200 GGILIIKKGEH
+200 
-211 GVLAIHPDGL
+211 
-221 IALPAYPT
+221 
-229 ETVVDP
+229 DP
-235 TGCGDTFAGT
+235 TGAGDVFGGGFISGLVDGLSIKEAMLRGSA
-245 LASRLALGSGKVS
+245 LASFCI
-258 LNELKFALIHA
+258 ED
-269 TVTASF
+269 
-275 TLQSFGVNALNQ
+275 FGVKKLLNVSVNEVDNRIQ
-287 LEEEDY
+287 L
-293 TGRIESYMEMTGTGK
+293 IN

>member
-22 YGKAENLLGGSAM
+22 YGKAENLLGGSAT
-35 YATIASGLYGD
+35 YATIAAGLYGD

-57 PKDGLGIFK
+57 PKDGLDIFE

-87 KYHEHGDDRDTL
+87 KYHENGDDRDTL

-133 LSVFEQCTNSPLVV
+133 LSVLEQCTNAPLVV

-153 WIDIASKELLD
+153 WIDSTPEELKKIISKTNILLINESELHLLTKEQNVDKSIKEVLSMGPEKVIVKFGSKGAKCFSENENIA
-164 VMKKVDIV
+164 VGVYPVKKVI
-172 VLNDGEIKLLADDS
+172 
-186 NLVRAGNKVRGMMN
+186 
-200 GGILIIKKGEH
+200 
-211 GVLAIHPDGL
+211 
-221 IALPAYPT
+221 
-229 ETVVDP
+229 DP
-235 TGCGDTFAGT
+235 TGAGDVFGGGFISGLVDGLSIKEAMLRGSA
-245 LASRLALGSGKVS
+245 LASFCI
-258 LNELKFALIHA
+258 ED
-269 TVTASF
+269 
-275 TLQSFGVNALNQ
+275 FGVKNLLNVSVNEVDNRIQ
-287 LEEEDY
+287 L
-293 TGRIESYMEMTGTGK
+293 IS